1 MDLNRTLSLI
11 TKYQKCPGCNLVLL
25 SIQRTGKISMCV
37 AENNQQMLV
46 EVRKMLDVFDEHFK
60 SAVIKIFKHRRVIL
74 KVKML
79 QQRSKGY
86 EV

>member
-1 MDLNRTLSLI
+1 
-11 TKYQKCPGCNLVLL
+11 
-25 SIQRTGKISMCV
+25 MCV